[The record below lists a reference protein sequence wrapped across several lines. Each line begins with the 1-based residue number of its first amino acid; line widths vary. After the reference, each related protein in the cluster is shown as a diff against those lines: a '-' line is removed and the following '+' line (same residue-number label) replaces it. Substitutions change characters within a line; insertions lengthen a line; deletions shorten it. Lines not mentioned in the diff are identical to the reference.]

1 MFIAIH
7 LALTLFSYA
16 YISATVIV
24 IVGQFPYIKSPPE
37 VLRLG
42 MPVWT
47 VASRAPPLPRCP
59 IARLIAETDV
69 VAASWSSYI
78 LIHSK
83 SSVQQS
89 GVVWLR

>member
-1 MFIAIH
+1 MMFIAIH

-42 MPVWT
+42 MLACQCGRSPPVPL
-47 VASRAPPLPRCP
+47 RCQDAPL
-59 IARLIAETDV
+59 
-69 VAASWSSYI
+69 
-78 LIHSK
+78 
-83 SSVQQS
+83 Q
-89 GVVWLR
+89 G